1 MRIACNRKV
10 LARMFH
16 LVCMACGRTC
26 GDLTVANC
34 PCDGG
39 VLDLRYDSDG
49 FSLQPQ
55 LPGIWRYAA
64 RLPLTD
70 AKHIVSLGEGDTPL
84 LPSAQ
89 LGPGIGLPRLYFK
102 NEGLNPTGSYKD
114 RIASVGITY
123 LRQLGRQAWAATSSG
138 NAGASLAAYGARAAV
153 DGYLFTLERAP
164 RAKIAQILAYGPR
177 VMSVKR
183 LGYDPVAEQAT
194 WANIAALCDANE
206 WLMLITARSNSP
218 HAMEGAKTIA
228 YEVSQQLHDEAPDVV
243 YVPVGGGG
251 LLSSIWKGFKEWR
264 RAGRITRLPRM
275 VAVQPLGCDPVTQAW
290 QAGRPVE
297 PLDDCTSAVSGII
310 LTAPPDGELVLND
323 LRESDGWALSI
334 ADDVTYQAQA
344 ELASREGLFVEPAAA
359 VVWAAVK
366 ADRRSGRLKGD
377 ETVVGI
383 LTGIGF
389 KDSVAV
395 QKMTDDKPLPM
406 IEASEILHIKPC

>member
-1 MRIACNRKV
+1 M
-10 LARMFH
+10 
-16 LVCMACGRTC
+16 
-26 GDLTVANC
+26 TVANC
-34 PCDGG
+34 PHDGG
-39 VLDLRYDSDG
+39 VLDPRYESAG
-49 FSLQPQ
+49 FPLQPQ

-64 RLPLTD
+64 HLPLTD
-70 AKHIVSLGEGDTPL
+70 AKFIVSLGEGDTPL
-84 LPSAQ
+84 LPSSQ

-123 LRQLGRQAWAATSSG
+123 LRQLGRRAWAATSSG

-164 RAKIAQILAYGPR
+164 RAKIAQIMSYGPQ
-177 VMSVKR
+177 VMSVRR
-183 LGYDPVAEQAT
+183 LGYDPAAEKAT
-194 WANIAALCDANE
+194 WANIAALCAANE

-228 YEVSQQLHDEAPDVV
+228 YEVCQQLHNEAPDVV

-251 LLSSIWKGFKEWR
+251 LLSSIWKGFKEWQ

-290 QAGRPVE
+290 EAGRPVA

-310 LTAPPDGELVLND
+310 LTSPPDGKLVLQD
-323 LRESDGWALSI
+323 LRESAGWALSI
-334 ADDVTYQAQA
+334 ADEVTYQAQS
-344 ELASREGLFVEPAAA
+344 ELASQEGLFVEPAAA
-359 VVWAAVK
+359 VVWAAIK
-366 ADRRSGRLKGD
+366 ADRQNGRLNGD
-377 ETVVGI
+377 EQVAGI

-389 KDSVAV
+389 KDSAAL
-395 QKMTDDKPLPM
+395 QRMTDDKPLPM
-406 IEASEILHIKPC
+406 IEANEILQIKPR

>member
-1 MRIACNRKV
+1 
-10 LARMFH
+10 MFH
-16 LVCMACGRTC
+16 LICLTCGRPC
-26 GDLTVANC
+26 DDETVANC
-34 PCDGG
+34 PHDGG
-39 VLDLRYDSDG
+39 VLDLRYESAEIA
-49 FSLQPQ
+49 LQPQ

-84 LPSAQ
+84 LSSSQ
-89 LGPGIGLPRLYFK
+89 LGGGVGLARLYFK

-123 LRQLGRQAWAATSSG
+123 LRQLGRRAWAATSSG

-164 RAKIAQILAYGPR
+164 RAKIAQIMSYGPQ

-183 LGYDPVAEQAT
+183 LGFDPAVEKAT
-194 WANIAALCDANE
+194 WANIAALCDANG

-228 YEVSQQLHDEAPDVV
+228 YEICQQLDGEAPDVV

-264 RAGRITRLPRM
+264 RAGRIARLPRM
-275 VAVQPLGCDPVTQAW
+275 VAVQPLGCDPITQAW
-290 QAGRPVE
+290 EKGRAME
-297 PLDDCTSAVSGII
+297 PLEDCASAVSGII
-310 LTAPPDGELVLND
+310 LTAPPDGDLVLED

-334 ADDVTYQAQA
+334 ADEVTYQAQS
-344 ELASREGLFVEPAAA
+344 ELAGREGLFVEPAAA
-359 VVWAAVK
+359 VVWAAIK
-366 ADRRSGRLKGD
+366 ADRGSGRLRGD
-377 ETVVGI
+377 ENVVGI

-389 KDSVAV
+389 KDAAAV
-395 QKMTDDKPLPM
+395 QRMTDDKPLPQ
-406 IEASEILHIKPC
+406 IEAKEILHIAPR

>member
-1 MRIACNRKV
+1 
-10 LARMFH
+10 MFH
-16 LVCMACGRTC
+16 LVCMTCGRIC
-26 GDLTVANC
+26 GDLSVANC
-34 PCDGG
+34 PHDEG
-39 VLDLRYDSDG
+39 VLDVRYDSVEIP
-49 FSLQPQ
+49 LQSQ

-70 AKHIVSLGEGDTPL
+70 PKHIISLGEGNTPFVPSSQL
-84 LPSAQ
+84 SADIKLP
-89 LGPGIGLPRLYFK
+89 GLYFK
-102 NEGLNPTGSYKD
+102 NGGLNPTGSYKD

-123 LRQLGRQAWAATSSG
+123 LRQLGRQEWAATSSG

-164 RAKIAQILAYGPR
+164 RAKIAQFLSYGPQ

-183 LGYDPVAEQAT
+183 LGYDPAAKQAT
-194 WANIAALCDANE
+194 WANIAALCDANN

-228 YEVSQQLHDEAPDVV
+228 YEVCQQLNGESPDVV

-251 LLSSIWKGFKEWR
+251 LLSSIWKGFKERR
-264 RAGRITRLPRM
+264 RAGKIARLPRM
-275 VAVQPLGCDPVTQAW
+275 VAVQPMGCDPVTQAW
-290 QAGRPVE
+290 QADRPIQK
-297 PLDDCTSAVSGII
+297 LDDCTSAVSGII
-310 LTAPPDGELVLND
+310 LTSPPDGDLVLQD

-334 ADDVTYQAQA
+334 TDDVTYQAQS
-344 ELASREGLFVEPAAA
+344 ELASYEGLFVEPAAA

-366 ADRRSGRLKGD
+366 ADRQSGRLKGD

-389 KDSVAV
+389 KDSAAL

-406 IEASEILHIKPC
+406 IEANEILRIKPD

>member
-1 MRIACNRKV
+1 
-10 LARMFH
+10 MFQ
-16 LVCMACGRTC
+16 LICLTCGRTC

-34 PCDGG
+34 PHDGG
-39 VLDLRYDSDG
+39 VLDLRYGSADIP
-49 FSLQPQ
+49 LQPQ

-70 AKHIVSLGEGDTPL
+70 PKCIVSLGEGDTPL
-84 LPSAQ
+84 LLSSR
-89 LGPGIGLPRLYFK
+89 LGPASGTERLYFK

-123 LRQLGRQAWAATSSG
+123 LRQLERRAWAATSSG

-164 RAKIAQILAYGPR
+164 RAKIAQIMSYGPQ
-177 VMSVKR
+177 VMSVKG
-183 LGYDPVAEQAT
+183 LGYDPAAEKAT
-194 WANIAALCDANE
+194 WANIEALCDAND

-228 YEVSQQLHDEAPDVV
+228 YEICQQLHDEAPDVV

-264 RAGRITRLPRM
+264 RAGHIERLPRM
-275 VAVQPLGCDPVTQAW
+275 VAVQPVGCDPVTQAW
-290 QAGRPVE
+290 EAGRQVE
-297 PLDDCTSAVSGII
+297 PLEDCVSAVSGII
-310 LTAPPDGELVLND
+310 LTSPPDGDLVLGD

-334 ADDVTYQAQA
+334 ADEVTYAAQA
-344 ELASREGLFVEPAAA
+344 ELASQEGLFIEPAAA
-359 VVWAAVK
+359 VVWAAIK
-366 ADRRSGRLKGD
+366 ADLASGRLRGD
-377 ETVVGI
+377 EKIVGL

-389 KDSVAV
+389 KDSAAV
-395 QKMTDDKPLPM
+395 QRMSDDKPLPR
-406 IEASEILHIKPC
+406 IEASEILHIQPR